1 MTRVDLSE
9 RQPFSSRPGF
19 GLKKHLA
26 SRFALCL
33 AYKQG
38 ERAVGLGRAALGSVR
53 PGASFRSLL
62 FPPSVCAGTE
72 GLDFAHVK

>member
-1 MTRVDLSE
+1 M
-9 RQPFSSRPGF
+9 
-19 GLKKHLA
+19 
-26 SRFALCL
+26 
-33 AYKQG
+33 
-38 ERAVGLGRAALGSVR
+38 GLGRAALGSVR